1 MFCERPARPP
11 TPPPFPFLKIG
22 DRGRVNGCWKKLNA
36 LFLWIVLCSLEF
48 YKNLKV
54 FCKLTEEENA
64 GKLFSFKR
72 QIFRINFIYILLKLY
87 LDNPTTWGHVIYSQ
101 NWPPPPPPGDHSY
114 RETIIVNLHWSDKGL
129 KGIEQWFMWIGNATL
144 SMGAGQLKL
153 CE

>member
-1 MFCERPARPP
+1 MKLSRSPARPP

-54 FCKLTEEENA
+54 FSKLTEEENA

-72 QIFRINFIYILLKLY
+72 QIFRIHFIYILSKLY
-87 LDNPTTWGHVIYSQ
+87 LDNPTAWGHVIYSQ
-101 NWPPPPPPGDHSY
+101 NWPPPSRGSFLQRNHNCKFSLIWQRFKGY
-114 RETIIVNLHWSDKGL
+114 RTMVYVNR
-129 KGIEQWFMWIGNATL
+129 
-144 SMGAGQLKL
+144 
-153 CE
+153 